1 MLNRMKYTLLVFA
14 AVLGLTQQ
22 AHAGFIAYTDR
33 AAFENAAGA
42 ELAFEGFND
51 PALLNEDLTISANR
65 YRSTS
70 SLVSEGAKA
79 LSIFESNTFTI
90 DFEHDVF
97 ALGFDLNEL
106 NSSHLDYLDSA
117 GHIIDEALKIT
128 DVWYESTFFGLIS
141 DTALRSFSLV
151 GSGSSSAVYGFDAL
165 SYTAATPVPAP
176 PTWPLMLVGLSLVLL
191 RCYKRT

>member
-22 AHAGFIAYTDR
+22 AHAGFIVYTDR
-33 AAFENAAGA
+33 AAFENAAGG
-42 ELAFEGFND
+42 ELAFEGFNA
-51 PALLNEDLTISANR
+51 PALLNEDLTVSANR

-79 LSIFESNTFTI
+79 LSIFEANTLTI
-90 DFEHDVF
+90 DFNYDVY

-106 NSSHLDYLDSA
+106 NTSNLDYLDSA
-117 GHIIDEALKIT
+117 GHLIDDALKIT
-128 DVWYESTFFGLIS
+128 DVWNDSTFFGLIS

-151 GSGSSSAVYGFDAL
+151 GSGSSGAVYGFDAL
-165 SYTAATPVPAP
+165 SFTAAAAVPVPP
-176 PTWPLMLVGLSLVLL
+176 SWPLMLAGLSLVLFL
-191 RCYKRT
+191 RYRRS